1 MNNSRKS
8 SYLLHLLQLTSPS
21 LPVGAYSYS
30 EGLETLI
37 EQEIIQ
43 NPQQLQQWL
52 SNELSFGAI
61 RLESAV
67 CIRAFHAAQNKDWE
81 KVHYWNHWLSATR
94 ETEELRLQSWQMG
107 ESLLRLL
114 RKLQPE
120 LPSELFDRASSYNF
134 AIAFGV
140 AAANWQVD
148 PNSVVL
154 GFLHSWTSNLVT
166 AAVKLIPLG
175 QTQGQQVLWKLYP
188 VIEAASSESRDL
200 ADEELGSC
208 SWGQAIASMQH
219 ETQYSRLFR
228 S

>member
-1 MNNSRKS
+1 MIVSSINNS
-8 SYLLHLLQLTSPS
+8 LLHLLQITSPS

-43 NPQQLQQWL
+43 SAQQLQQWL

-61 RLESAV
+61 RLESVV
-67 CIRAFHAAQNKDWE
+67 CMRAFHSTQIKDWE
-81 KVHYWNHWLSATR
+81 KVHYWNYWLSATR

-114 RKLQPE
+114 RHLQPE
-120 LPSELFDRASSYNF
+120 LPLGLFDRASCCNF

-140 AAANWQVD
+140 AAANWQIEAH
-148 PNSVVL
+148 SAVL

-166 AAVKLIPLG
+166 TAVKLIPLG
-175 QTQGQQVLWKLYP
+175 QTQGQKVLLELYP
-188 VIEAASSESRDL
+188 AIEAAATESL
-200 ADEELGSC
+200 TLEDEELGSC
-208 SWGQAIASMQH
+208 SWGQAIASMEH
-219 ETQYSRLFR
+219 ETLYSRLFR